1 MFFAPRGQRLYYFQ
15 TANFPSQCV
24 DFFATHS
31 DAFQP
36 FPRQPNASKTFED
49 VPTASQTSSACRD
62 HGVRKLVW
70 KFKRDKSVEKQ
81 KISCILKHIGFSIK
95 MCCTVLF
102 MGKKICVYI
111 TYVEVNILVE
121 KLTIHFYRLKL
132 AAEIYTIRL

>member
-24 DFFATHS
+24 DFFRTHS

-49 VPTASQTSSACRD
+49 VPAVSQTSSACRD
-62 HGVRKLVW
+62 HRVRKLVW

-81 KISCILKHIGFSIK
+81 QLTTYIFQLPISRDKNVWSTFQSIY
-95 MCCTVLF
+95 LPQH
-102 MGKKICVYI
+102 
-111 TYVEVNILVE
+111 
-121 KLTIHFYRLKL
+121 KLYL
-132 AAEIYTIRL
+132 YTSFCP